1 MIYIKWMQ
9 TFILGAKMQKHAPQA
24 DRRKMKVRVA
34 IDAILSQPRC
44 QKWVAWD
51 VEKSCKP
58 AQILAYLQAT
68 ASVVE
73 NTRILYMLHPQQL
86 PA

>member
-1 MIYIKWMQ
+1 MIYNKWMK
-9 TFILGAKMQKHAPQA
+9 TFFIGSKIQKHAHQA
-24 DRRKMKVRVA
+24 DRRNMKMCLG
-34 IDAILSQPRC
+34 IDAILPQPRC

-58 AQILAYLQAT
+58 PQILAYLQAS

-73 NTRILYMLHPQQL
+73 NTRILYMLHTHPIT
-86 PA
+86 

>member
-9 TFILGAKMQKHAPQA
+9 TFFIGSKIQKHAPQA
-24 DRRKMKVRVA
+24 DRRKMKMCLG
-34 IDAILSQPRC
+34 IDAILPQPRC
-44 QKWVAWD
+44 QKRVAWD

-58 AQILAYLQAT
+58 AQILAYLQAS

-73 NTRILYMLHPQQL
+73 NTRILYMPHPQQL

>member
-9 TFILGAKMQKHAPQA
+9 TFFIGSKIQKHAPQA
-24 DRRKMKVRVA
+24 DRRKMKVSVS
-34 IDAILSQPRC
+34 IDTILPQPRC
-44 QKWVAWD
+44 QKWVAWN

-73 NTRILYMLHPQQL
+73 KTRILYVPHPQQL

>member
-9 TFILGAKMQKHAPQA
+9 TFILGAKMLKHATQA
-24 DRRKMKVRVA
+24 ERGKIKLSVA
-34 IDAILSQPRC
+34 NDAILRPSRC
-44 QKWVAWD
+44 QKRVVQD

-58 AQILAYLQAT
+58 PQILAYLQAT
-68 ASVVE
+68 ASVVA
-73 NTRILYMLHPQQL
+73 NTRILYVPQPQLL

>member
-1 MIYIKWMQ
+1 MQ
-9 TFILGAKMQKHAPQA
+9 TFFIGTKMLKHAHQT
-24 DRRKMKVRVA
+24 DSRKMKVSVD
-34 IDAILSQPRC
+34 IDDISPPPKC
-44 QKWVAWD
+44 QKRVAWD

-58 AQILAYLQAT
+58 ALILAYLQAT
-68 ASVVE
+68 AFLVE

>member
-9 TFILGAKMQKHAPQA
+9 TFFIGSKIQKHAPQA
-24 DRRKMKVRVA
+24 DRRKMKMRLG
-34 IDAILSQPRC
+34 IDAILPQPRC

-58 AQILAYLQAT
+58 AQILAYLQAS
-68 ASVVE
+68 ASLAV

>member
-9 TFILGAKMQKHAPQA
+9 TFFIGSKIQKHAHQT
-24 DRRKMKVRVA
+24 DWRKMKVSVS
-34 IDAILSQPRC
+34 IDTILPQPRC
-44 QKWVAWD
+44 QKWVAWN

-58 AQILAYLQAT
+58 PQIPAYLQAT

>member
-9 TFILGAKMQKHAPQA
+9 TFFIGSKIQKHAPQA
-24 DRRKMKVRVA
+24 DRRKMKMCLG
-34 IDAILSQPRC
+34 IDAILPQPRC
-44 QKWVAWD
+44 QKRVVRHA
-51 VEKSCKP
+51 EKSCKP
-58 AQILAYLQAT
+58 PQILAYLQAS

>member
-9 TFILGAKMQKHAPQA
+9 TFFNGSKMQKHAHQT
-24 DRRKMKVRVA
+24 DRRKMKMCLG
-34 IDAILSQPRC
+34 IDAILPQPRC
-44 QKWVAWD
+44 QKRVAWD
-51 VEKSCKP
+51 DEKSCKP

-73 NTRILYMLHPQQL
+73 NTRILYVPHPQLL
-86 PA
+86 PG

>member
-1 MIYIKWMQ
+1 MIYIKWKQ
-9 TFILGAKMQKHAPQA
+9 TFILGAKMQKHTHQT
-24 DRRKMKVRVA
+24 DWRKMKMCLG
-34 IDAILSQPRC
+34 IDAILPQPRC
-44 QKWVAWD
+44 QKRVAWD

-58 AQILAYLQAT
+58 AQILAYLQAS

-73 NTRILYMLHPQQL
+73 NTRILYVPHPQQL

>member
-9 TFILGAKMQKHAPQA
+9 TFFIGSKIQKHAPQA
-24 DRRKMKVRVA
+24 DRRKMKVRVS
-34 IDAILSQPRC
+34 IDTILPQPRC
-44 QKWVAWD
+44 QKWVAWN

-73 NTRILYMLHPQQL
+73 KTRILYVPHPQQL

>member
-1 MIYIKWMQ
+1 
-9 TFILGAKMQKHAPQA
+9 
-24 DRRKMKVRVA
+24 MKVSVS
-34 IDAILSQPRC
+34 IDTILPQPRC
-44 QKWVAWD
+44 QKRVDWD

-58 AQILAYLQAT
+58 AQILTYLQAT

>member
-1 MIYIKWMQ
+1 MIYIKRMQ
-9 TFILGAKMQKHAPQA
+9 TFFIGSKIQKHAHQT
-24 DRRKMKVRVA
+24 DWRKMKVSVS
-34 IDAILSQPRC
+34 IDTILPQPRC
-44 QKWVAWD
+44 QKGVAWD

-73 NTRILYMLHPQQL
+73 NTRILYVPHPQQL

>member
-9 TFILGAKMQKHAPQA
+9 TYFIESKMQKHAHQT
-24 DRRKMKVRVA
+24 DWRKMKVNIS
-34 IDAILSQPRC
+34 IDTILPPPKC
-44 QKWVAWD
+44 QKRVDWH

-58 AQILAYLQAT
+58 PQILAYLQAT
-68 ASVVE
+68 ASVVA
-73 NTRILYMLHPQQL
+73 NTRILYVPQPQLL

>member
-9 TFILGAKMQKHAPQA
+9 TFFIGSKIQKHAPQA
-24 DRRKMKVRVA
+24 DRRKMKVSVS
-34 IDAILSQPRC
+34 IDTILPQPRC
-44 QKWVAWD
+44 QKWVAWN

-68 ASVVE
+68 ASVVA
-73 NTRILYMLHPQQL
+73 NTRILYVPHPQQL

>member
-9 TFILGAKMQKHAPQA
+9 TFFIGSKIQKHAHQT
-24 DRRKMKVRVA
+24 DWRKMKVSVS
-34 IDAILSQPRC
+34 IDTILPQPRC
-44 QKWVAWD
+44 QKWVAWN

-58 AQILAYLQAT
+58 PQILAYLQAT

-73 NTRILYMLHPQQL
+73 NTRILYVPHPQLL
-86 PA
+86 PK

>member
-9 TFILGAKMQKHAPQA
+9 TFFIGSKIQKHAPQA
-24 DRRKMKVRVA
+24 DRRKMKMCLG
-34 IDAILSQPRC
+34 IDAILPQPRC

-58 AQILAYLQAT
+58 AQILAYLQAS
-68 ASVVE
+68 ASLAV
-73 NTRILYMLHPQQL
+73 NTRILYMLHTQPIT
-86 PA
+86 